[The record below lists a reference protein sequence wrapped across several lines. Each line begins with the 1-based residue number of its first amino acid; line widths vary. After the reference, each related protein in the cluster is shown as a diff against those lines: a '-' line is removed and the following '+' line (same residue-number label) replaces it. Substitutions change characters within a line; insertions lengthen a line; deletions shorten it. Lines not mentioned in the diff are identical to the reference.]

1 MRTALTSTAA
11 GIAVT
16 AIGVV
21 ALIGML
27 GSASS
32 AVPTAVPA
40 PTTTVAEAPTT
51 LPAGTTGPEAPVVVV
66 VPAPTP
72 ELAGVGSAVGRVL
85 YANGYA
91 TNNEPDELAGE
102 LPPAVLALLIER
114 EVTLA
119 IATEAKNGDNQEVTP

>member
-11 GIAVT
+11 GIAVA

-21 ALIGML
+21 ALVAMF
-27 GSASS
+27 GSAPS

-40 PTTTVAEAPTT
+40 PTTTAVEAPKT
-51 LPAGTTGPEAPVVVV
+51 LPPGTTAAEAPVVVA

-91 TNNEPDELAGE
+91 TNNEPEELAGE

-119 IATEAKNGDNQEVTP
+119 IATEAEDGENQEVTP